1 MHNPPYD
8 VYEKYVRA
16 LCAISIVVARSSA
29 NREQNFANLKK
40 KEGEVRSKNLASGGK
55 QNVGWEC
62 TRRDS
67 CADVHVGLFQHQ
79 APLCRLPFAHAV
91 ARMARH
97 YSCFRYARPL
107 YAFQR
112 LFRQTRTLDP
122 SFITISNFCNCRMF
136 LVLSYNFLHNTLSV
150 HFVRHNICLLIFL
163 SISHIYA
170 CRNSRQWEV
179 CARKQKGI
187 RKSDKGLIIVIL
199 IATFRCYIQR
209 PRGLL
214 KWGKIC

>member
-40 KEGEVRSKNLASGGK
+40 KEEEVRSKNLASGGK

-122 SFITISNFCNCRMF
+122 SFVTISNFCNCRMF
-136 LVLSYNFLHNTLSV
+136 LVLSYNFYTIRFPYILFTTIFVFWFFYRYRIFTLAEAAGSEK
-150 HFVRHNICLLIFL
+150 F
-163 SISHIYA
+163 A
-170 CRNSRQWEV
+170 QGSR
-179 CARKQKGI
+179 KGYGNQI
-187 RKSDKGLIIVIL
+187 KD
-199 IATFRCYIQR
+199 
-209 PRGLL
+209 
-214 KWGKIC
+214 